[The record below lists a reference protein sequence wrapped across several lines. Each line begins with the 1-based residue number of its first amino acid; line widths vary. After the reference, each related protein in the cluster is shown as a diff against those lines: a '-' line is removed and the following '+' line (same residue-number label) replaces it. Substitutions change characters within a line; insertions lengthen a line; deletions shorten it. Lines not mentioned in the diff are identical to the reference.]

1 MPFRWSL
8 LVLLLLLLI
17 SLLTLS
23 RIARTSAGD
32 GLTSRGKTSSLLL
45 HHLQEEEHLRS
56 RSAQIRLDLEENDL
70 QLEFDCTLPSSATES
85 SSPSLSREEK
95 LLQEADFELE
105 LSLEIQRLIQRHQYD
120 STNLNES
127 PSELQR
133 HLERKLRNQK
143 RRMSAYRAS
152 LRHQAALS
160 YASQE
165 CVAWRAKQQQL
176 ETQQRDR
183 YSSSFIHAKTQKP
196 LSSANALE
204 RFKQFHPNRQD
215 LDSDSIFADT
225 LNALAN
231 KQYTDA
237 NSFVI
242 ELDPTKI
249 MAGSRRASAYQND
262 DIHVLVLDMQ
272 WDPEVTVVVGNVLD
286 ETVKLRQ
293 EGYRPVMLN
302 VDYHLDS
309 ATNNEADL
317 FRRTTL
323 YQCLDQE
330 PRRSR
335 FYPLQENGGV
345 YCPNQA
351 VFRHGQDRDNEFMD
365 RFEWISVVSVAPIPE
380 LETREKDGG
389 LGGVQFLEG
398 EDDLLRRKIL
408 AAMKIGVSQGHDA
421 LVLPPHGTDVGQ
433 NPAEAIAAIYRSI
446 IGRDFM
452 GGRKRFQTYKKIV
465 MVLDPEQAD
474 KIVNETSS
482 YRPLLPVTTVTA
494 TPLPG
499 QGQGLSSDEPRPEDS
514 SQEEI
519 QPLEKRF
526 TNADELDQES
536 FISKDQEYDNEM
548 KDKETVKSQDDNEAE
563 DKDTFEASEQV
574 SEDVSQDGDETE
586 EANSTEDGEFIEEE
600 VGNNEEPP
608 ADQLVTEDEVSESE
622 ALLEEQDLEEDADIS
637 DEAMEEDLSDIPQ
650 ILKADSIPTKDDS
663 SEYEKGEAEESSSAI
678 VASSENEVSNG
689 DAQDEQTDKQTEEEY
704 VQITETVREVFER
717 MLEQRSLLIVKN
729 RARGLLGP
737 EEPDNSKVSSNT
749 TSNVNSTESIPSS
762 SIVSAPVPTA

>member
-1 MPFRWSL
+1 MF
-8 LVLLLLLLI
+8 V
-17 SLLTLS
+17 
-23 RIARTSAGD
+23 RIASTSTRN
-32 GLTSRGKTSSLLL
+32 GLTSRGKTSPLLL

-56 RSAQIRLDLEENDL
+56 RSAQIRLDLEENNL
-70 QLEFDCTLPSSATES
+70 QLELDCTLPSTVAEP

-95 LLQEADFELE
+95 SLQEADFELE
-105 LSLEIQRLIQRHQYD
+105 LSLEIQRLIQKHHYD

-127 PSELQR
+127 PSALQR

-152 LRHQAALS
+152 LRHQTALS

-165 CVAWRAKQQQL
+165 CVAWRAKQQQS
-176 ETQQRDR
+176 ETQQQHGD
-183 YSSSFIHAKTQKP
+183 SSFTPAKAQKS

-204 RFKQFHPNRQD
+204 RFKQFHPSRQD

-225 LNALAN
+225 LNALAE

-237 NSFVI
+237 NGFVI

-302 VDYHLDS
+302 VGNNLIPGGDYHLDS
-309 ATNNEADL
+309 VTDNEADL

-335 FYPLQENGGV
+335 FYPLQENGGI

-351 VFRHGQDRDNEFMD
+351 VFRHGQDRNNDFMD

-408 AAMKIGVSQGHDA
+408 AAMKVGVSQGHDA
-421 LVLPPHGTDVGQ
+421 LVLPPHGTEAGQ

-474 KIVNETSS
+474 RVVNETSS
-482 YRPLLPVTTVTA
+482 YRPLQSVNTVTA
-494 TPLPG
+494 TPLPD
-499 QGQGLSSDEPRPEDS
+499 QDELNSDEPKVEDG

-519 QPLEKRF
+519 KPLEKRF
-526 TNADELDQES
+526 INVDESDQES
-536 FISKDQEYDNEM
+536 FTSEDQVYDNE
-548 KDKETVKSQDDNEAE
+548 KEDKETVEDQNDNDKG
-563 DKDTFEASEQV
+563 DKDTFEASEQI
-574 SEDVSQDGDETE
+574 SEDVNQAGNESQDETE
-586 EANSTEDGEFIEEE
+586 ETDATEGGGFIEEE
-600 VGNNEEPP
+600 IGNNGEPP
-608 ADQLVTEDEVSESE
+608 ADQLVIEGEVSESE
-622 ALLEEQDLEEDADIS
+622 ALLEEQDLEEDASLS
-637 DEAMEEDLSDIPQ
+637 DEALEEDLSDAPK
-650 ILKADSIPTKDDS
+650 ILEADSTPSKDDS
-663 SEYEKGEAEESSSAI
+663 SENEKEETEETSSII
-678 VASSENEVSNG
+678 VDPSENETNDGNG
-689 DAQDEQTDKQTEEEY
+689 QEEQTEVEKEY
-704 VQITETVREVFER
+704 VPVTETVREVFER

-729 RARGLLGP
+729 RARGLLDP
-737 EEPDNSKVSSNT
+737 EESDNSKVSSNA
-749 TSNVNSTESIPSS
+749 TSNANSTGSTSPSS
-762 SIVSAPVPTA
+762 AVSAPVLTA